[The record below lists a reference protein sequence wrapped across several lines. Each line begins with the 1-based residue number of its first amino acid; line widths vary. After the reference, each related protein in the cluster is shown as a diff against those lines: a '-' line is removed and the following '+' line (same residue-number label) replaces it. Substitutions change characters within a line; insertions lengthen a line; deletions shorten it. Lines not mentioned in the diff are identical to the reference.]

1 MSGVYAYCVLPGGL
15 HPPSGLAGLED
26 RPVTGYE
33 VDALTVW
40 ISEAPGRPPLDLEAV
55 GRHND
60 VVEAALGEP
69 VAPLR
74 FGAWLPDLAALAD
87 RVRGSSSQLEAALRL
102 VEGRVE
108 FAMRVGS
115 AGGPMPSPVSDAAPP
130 GDRALPGDAP
140 GAGGGRAYLR
150 ALSRRRAE
158 RSRRRNE
165 QDELAERLREF
176 MGDMA
181 VEQRVHYLSAPE
193 LVSVA
198 HLVERRNQ
206 AQYLERAAAF
216 AREPLG
222 DLVVHVTGPWP
233 PYSFAGP

>member
-1 MSGVYAYCVLPGGL
+1 MSGIYAYCVLPGGL
-15 HPPSGLAGLED
+15 HPPSGLAGLGD

-40 ISEAPGRPPLDLEAV
+40 ISEAPGRPPLDLETV
-55 GRHND
+55 GRHNA

-74 FGAWLPDLAALAD
+74 FGAWLPDLGALAE

-102 VEGRVE
+102 VEGRLE
-108 FAMRVGS
+108 FAIRVGS
-115 AGGPMPSPVSDAAPP
+115 AGSPGPSPPNDAALPDDRTPP
-130 GDRALPGDAP
+130 DDEPAAS
-140 GAGGGRAYLR
+140 GGRAYLR

-158 RSRRRNE
+158 RSRRRHQ
-165 QDELAERLREF
+165 QDDLAQRLSAF

-206 AQYLERAAAF
+206 AQYRERAAAF
-216 AREPLG
+216 AREQAG

-233 PYSFAGP
+233 PYSFAGS